1 MPPRSS
7 LINRISACLVKPVP
21 CSCDLGGGGLI
32 GRLGYFHYFGGTVRV
47 PNSRGDVVV
56 NGLEEALMTLLEVH
70 YGNDPIRSMYKMSN
84 GRNFQLVFE
93 ANKE

>member
-1 MPPRSS
+1 M
-7 LINRISACLVKPVP
+7 
-21 CSCDLGGGGLI
+21 
-32 GRLGYFHYFGGTVRV
+32 

-56 NGLEEALMTLLEVH
+56 NGLEEALMTLLEAH

-84 GRNFQLVFE
+84 GRNVQLVFE